1 MADKRTW
8 RAQYPEEGR
17 PEAIA
22 GIRLKEDGSFM
33 VAVVPAGDRLHERT
47 ALAATLMEAKVRA
60 EAILAEM
67 RGPLASPVIW
77 RELHRDDAG

>member
-8 RAQYPEEGR
+8 RAQYPGEGR

-22 GIRLKEDGSFM
+22 GIRLKDDGSYM
-33 VAVVPAGDRLHERT
+33 VAVVPAGDRRNERT

-60 EAILAEM
+60 EAILAELH
-67 RGPLASPVIW
+67 GPLASPVIW
-77 RELHRDDAG
+77 RELRREDGD